1 MLCLTFGTLTHLLWT
16 NIFVVKFQLGITGT
30 GIALIIT
37 NTIIF
42 VSQILY
48 SIYWIPEI
56 AICNQWPDSRSY
68 NFEGIK
74 SYMRI
79 GLPSMVMTCLDW
91 WVFELMVLASSWL
104 FVYGISDDQVTD

>member
-1 MLCLTFGTLTHLLWT
+1 MLCLTFGTLTHFLWT
-16 NIFVVKFQLGITGT
+16 NIFVVKLEMGITGT

-42 VSQILY
+42 LSQILY
-48 SIYWIPEI
+48 SIYLIPEI
-56 AICNQWPDSRSY
+56 SVCNQWPDSRTY

-79 GLPSMVMTCLDW
+79 GFPSMVMTCLDW
-91 WVFELMVLASSWL
+91 WVFELMVLMSGWL
-104 FVYGISDDQVTD
+104 YVYGISDDQVVD